1 MKNIEEKVVV
11 LLGIEGFHV
20 VIIAQ
25 LLYLLEIIVS
35 PLFYLLQLLQIME
48 TVSLHILRSW
58 LYICWSWVIM
68 QHYSLKLEMLL
79 QNVTLWP
86 IIHILEFW
94 EKSEIQCV
102 YFVLNRGK
110 TAIKVG
116 QFPKFRLLI
125 IKFQVSKNAV
135 FQKCKPISVGHGL
148 MCWNHCCYGCS
159 IIL

>member
-1 MKNIEEKVVV
+1 MDNYV
-11 LLGIEGFHV
+11 
-20 VIIAQ
+20 
-25 LLYLLEIIVS
+25 LYLMVIYAS
-35 PLFYLLQLLQIME
+35 LLWAHHY
-48 TVSLHILRSW
+48 VSLVKVQVL
-58 LYICWSWVIM
+58 VAN
-68 QHYSLKLEMLL
+68 LKDRCAVQLVMEMLFLKISL

-135 FQKCKPISVGHGL
+135 FQL
-148 MCWNHCCYGCS
+148 FMD
-159 IIL
+159 

>member
-1 MKNIEEKVVV
+1 MV
-11 LLGIEGFHV
+11 LN
-20 VIIAQ
+20 Q
-25 LLYLLEIIVS
+25 EIIIVNS
-35 PLFYLLQLLQIME
+35 HKCSSYSHNSGGNCNSIHAPINY
-48 TVSLHILRSW
+48 S
-58 LYICWSWVIM
+58 YICWSWVIM

-125 IKFQVSKNAV
+125 IKFQVSK
-135 FQKCKPISVGHGL
+135 SVSLRKDLYTANDNGKL
-148 MCWNHCCYGCS
+148 STKM
-159 IIL
+159 LKFMD